1 MAQQNKPAAAQ
12 PNKNVTPG
20 SLIGGWLRRAVT
32 AVVNAVYS
40 PTVIGKTAQGAT
52 EISNALNHQ
61 ATGYSPY
68 TAENAAHRAQF
79 QSKDTS
85 RGMER

>member
-1 MAQQNKPAAAQ
+1 MAQQNKP
-12 PNKNVTPG
+12 VTPG
-20 SLIGGWLRRAVT
+20 SLMGDWLRRAVT
-32 AVVNAVYS
+32 AVTNAVYS
-40 PTVIGKTAQGAT
+40 PTVIGKAAQGAT
-52 EISNALNHQ
+52 EVANALNHQ

-79 QSKDTS
+79 QSKDNS

>member
-1 MAQQNKPAAAQ
+1 MAQQNKP
-12 PNKNVTPG
+12 VTPM
-20 SLIGGWLRRAVT
+20 SLIADYARRAVNG
-32 AVVNAVYS
+32 VINAVYS
-40 PTVIGKTAQGAT
+40 PTVIGKAAQGAT
-52 EISNALNHQ
+52 EVSNALNHQ